1 MIKVVLDTNIFVSS
15 IFWGKGNPKK
25 IIDLALDQKFR
36 VFVSLD
42 ILEELKKVL
51 ERDFEEPEEKIQ
63 AQLNLIMS
71 FAELIQAKQ
80 EIDVIKSDP
89 DDNKIL
95 DCAFAIRADFIV
107 SGDNHLLELKEFK
120 EIRIVSPKEFLEF
133 FT

>member
-15 IFWGKGNPKK
+15 IFWEKGNPKK
-25 IIDLALDQKFR
+25 IIDLALNQKFR

-51 ERDFEEPEEKIQ
+51 ERDFEQPEEKIQ
-63 AQLNLIMS
+63 VQLNIIMS
-71 FAELIQAKQ
+71 FAELI
-80 EIDVIKSDP
+80 EIKEQIDFIKSDP
-89 DDNKIL
+89 ADNKIL
-95 DCAFAIRADFIV
+95 DCAFSIRADFIV